1 MKQTLTNYHNIL
13 TYYMYACSLYCK
25 TLLLILHCAVSFNH
39 KLIIYRTF
47 INDQHKCLW
56 WWKKKRVRKTILS
69 AKYPD
74 LFCLENCHSTS
85 NYESL
90 SNRKMLNTIIN
101 MMDDF
106 YHKQYLHNQ
115 VITLICNTSQ
125 KVTSSDWLSV
135 IFNEYS

>member
-1 MKQTLTNYHNIL
+1 
-13 TYYMYACSLYCK
+13 MYACSLYCK
-25 TLLLILHCAVSFNH
+25 T
-39 KLIIYRTF
+39 
-47 INDQHKCLW
+47 ININVHEDG
-56 WWKKKRVRKTILS
+56 KKRVRKTILS

-106 YHKQYLHNQ
+106 YHKQ
-115 VITLICNTSQ
+115 
-125 KVTSSDWLSV
+125 
-135 IFNEYS
+135 

>member
-1 MKQTLTNYHNIL
+1 
-13 TYYMYACSLYCK
+13 MYACSLYCK
-25 TLLLILHCAVSFNH
+25 TLLLILHCTVSFNH
-39 KLIIYRTF
+39 ELIIYRTF
-47 INDQHKCLW
+47 INDQHKCSC
-56 WWKKKRVRKTILS
+56 LS

-106 YHKQYLHNQ
+106 YHKQ
-115 VITLICNTSQ
+115 
-125 KVTSSDWLSV
+125 
-135 IFNEYS
+135 

>member
-1 MKQTLTNYHNIL
+1 MGVVLFICVEPFFSFNIFTNSWDNTCETFINFFFKGLYNIL

-25 TLLLILHCAVSFNH
+25 TLLLILHCTVSFNH
-39 KLIIYRTF
+39 GLIIYRTF
-47 INDQHKCLW
+47 INDQHKCSW
-56 WWKKKRVRKTILS
+56 GWKKKRIRKTILS

-106 YHKQYLHNQ
+106 YHKQ
-115 VITLICNTSQ
+115 
-125 KVTSSDWLSV
+125 
-135 IFNEYS
+135 